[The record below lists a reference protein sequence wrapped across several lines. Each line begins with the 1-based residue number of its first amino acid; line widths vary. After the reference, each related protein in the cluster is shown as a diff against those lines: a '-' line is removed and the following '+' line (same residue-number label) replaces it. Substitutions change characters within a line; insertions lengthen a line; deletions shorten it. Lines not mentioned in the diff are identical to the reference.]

1 MPCYKKHKA
10 FLIYFRLSTKEGLFT
25 ETSVK
30 DQDIR
35 FRKYNKDLYQEC
47 EWCYEVFEIE
57 KAKNWKIL
65 KKTHLCVTS
74 AINSYKKQKL
84 RDSFSKNIYNLQW
97 KSGI

>member
-47 EWCYEVFEIE
+47 E
-57 KAKNWKIL
+57 
-65 KKTHLCVTS
+65 
-74 AINSYKKQKL
+74 
-84 RDSFSKNIYNLQW
+84 
-97 KSGI
+97 